1 MNLLNAHYIVS
12 RYHLICSRQKS
23 GQFHVKKIIPRSFAA
38 SNRVGQ
44 VCRNHAMIA
53 LLSVLIGVTS
63 TPNMALAQ
71 TAPNKPAEQGK
82 PAPQNQKPKTPTPQT
97 TAPATPSKSERG
109 AVTNL
114 PLPRF
119 VSLKATEANAR
130 RGPSLSHRIDWVFKL
145 RGYPLEVIAEYGHW
159 RRVRD
164 FEDATGWVHYTLI
177 SGVRTALVQHDT
189 VDLHVRPD
197 LSSRLAA
204 QAEKGA
210 VLRLLE
216 CNIDWCK
223 ASAGGHKGWLR
234 KTGLWGIGADE
245 ILE

>member
-1 MNLLNAHYIVS
+1 MTT
-12 RYHLICSRQKS
+12 
-23 GQFHVKKIIPRSFAA
+23 AA
-38 SNRVGQ
+38 MAQTEPHPPVE
-44 VCRNHAMIA
+44 VIE
-53 LLSVLIGVTS
+53 TTPK
-63 TPNMALAQ
+63 TPNM
-71 TAPNKPAEQGK
+71 
-82 PAPQNQKPKTPTPQT
+82 TPLEKG
-97 TAPATPSKSERG
+97 ARG
-109 AVTNL
+109 SVTNL

-177 SGVRTALVQHDT
+177 SGVRTVLVQHDT
-189 VDLHVRPD
+189 VDLHVRAAP
-197 LSSRLAA
+197 SSRLSA
-204 QAEKGA
+204 QAEQGA

-216 CNIDWCK
+216 CTMDWCK
-223 ASAGGHKGWLR
+223 VSANGHKGWLR

>member
-1 MNLLNAHYIVS
+1 M
-12 RYHLICSRQKS
+12 SRQNS
-23 GQFHVKKIIPRSFAA
+23 GQFYVEKIATWSFAA
-38 SNRVGQ
+38 AARV
-44 VCRNHAMIA
+44 VVFC
-53 LLSVLIGVTS
+53 LCLVIGLYSMS
-63 TPNMALAQ
+63 TVAFAQ
-71 TAPNKPAEQGK
+71 TTDKEPTEQIEV
-82 PAPQNQKPKTPTPQT
+82 TPQPT
-97 TAPATPSKSERG
+97 GMTPLTKGARG

-189 VDLHVRPD
+189 VDLHTRPD
-197 LSSRLAA
+197 PSSRLSA

-223 ASAGGHKGWLR
+223 ASADGHKGWLR
-234 KTGLWGIGADE
+234 KIGLWGIDADE

>member
-1 MNLLNAHYIVS
+1 
-12 RYHLICSRQKS
+12 
-23 GQFHVKKIIPRSFAA
+23 
-38 SNRVGQ
+38 
-44 VCRNHAMIA
+44 MIA
-53 LLSVLIGVTS
+53 LISVFIAMAS
-63 TPNMALAQ
+63 IPNEALAQ
-71 TAPNKPAEQGK
+71 GAPEKPAEQGQ
-82 PAPQNQKPKTPTPQT
+82 PAPKNPAPEDVKPLPPVI
-97 TAPATPSKSERG
+97 SKSERG
-109 AVTNL
+109 SVTNL

-197 LSSRLAA
+197 PSSRLAA

-216 CNIDWCK
+216 CNLDWCK
-223 ASAGGHKGWLR
+223 ASADGHKGWLR
-234 KTGLWGIGADE
+234 KTGLWGVGADE

>member
-1 MNLLNAHYIVS
+1 M
-12 RYHLICSRQKS
+12 CSQQKS
-23 GQFHVKKIIPRSFAA
+23 GQIYVKQIAIRSFAA
-38 SNRVGQ
+38 TARLIPFCRIHTLTVILSLGVG
-44 VCRNHAMIA
+44 
-53 LLSVLIGVTS
+53 LSCVPDTS
-63 TPNMALAQ
+63 VAQNASDKSTAQQAQ
-71 TAPNKPAEQGK
+71 TP
-82 PAPQNQKPKTPTPQT
+82 PQNAETTPI
-97 TAPATPSKSERG
+97 AKGARG

-177 SGVRTALVQHDT
+177 SGVRTALVQHET

-197 LSSRLAA
+197 LSSRLSA

-210 VLRLLE
+210 ILRLLE

-223 ASAGGHKGWLR
+223 ASADGHKGWLR
-234 KTGLWGIGADE
+234 KTGLWGIDADE

>member
-1 MNLLNAHYIVS
+1 
-12 RYHLICSRQKS
+12 
-23 GQFHVKKIIPRSFAA
+23 
-38 SNRVGQ
+38 
-44 VCRNHAMIA
+44 MIG
-53 LLSVLIGVTS
+53 LSSLPHI
-63 TPNMALAQ
+63 ALAQ
-71 TAPNKPAEQGK
+71 GTPEQPADHSK
-82 PAPQNQKPKTPTPQT
+82 PTPQNPEQPNET
-97 TAPATPSKSERG
+97 TPSAPAKSKSERG
-109 AVTNL
+109 TVTNL

-130 RGPSLSHRIDWVFKL
+130 RGPSLSHRIDWVFQL

-197 LSSRLAA
+197 LSSRLTA

-210 VLRLLE
+210 VLRLQE

-223 ASAGGHKGWLR
+223 VSADGHKGWLR
-234 KTGLWGIGADE
+234 KTGLWGVDADE

>member
-1 MNLLNAHYIVS
+1 MKTFVLRSSSVTASLVS
-12 RYHLICSRQKS
+12 FCLCL
-23 GQFHVKKIIPRSFAA
+23 SFAVA
-38 SNRVGQ
+38 TPHS
-44 VCRNHAMIA
+44 AIA
-53 LLSVLIGVTS
+53 
-63 TPNMALAQ
+63 
-71 TAPNKPAEQGK
+71 
-82 PAPQNQKPKTPTPQT
+82 QT
-97 TAPATPSKSERG
+97 TAQSTAQSDEADSAGAEKPPAPKNARG

-164 FEDATGWVHYTLI
+164 YEDATGWVHYTLI

-197 LSSRLAA
+197 PASRLTA

-216 CNIDWCK
+216 CSVEWCK
-223 ASAGGHKGWLR
+223 ASGDGQKGWLR
-234 KTGLWGIGADE
+234 KTGLWGIDADE

>member
-1 MNLLNAHYIVS
+1 MCEQPLNLHRRNISKCHS
-12 RYHLICSRQKS
+12 GTSEQNS
-23 GQFHVKKIIPRSFAA
+23 GQIYVKIFVLRSSTVAA
-38 SNRVGQ
+38 SLVSF
-44 VCRNHAMIA
+44 C
-53 LLSVLIGVTS
+53 LCLSFVAA
-63 TPNMALAQ
+63 TPSSALAQ
-71 TAPNKPAEQGK
+71 TPAQSTVQSDEDASADTV
-82 PAPQNQKPKTPTPQT
+82 PPPIL
-97 TAPATPSKSERG
+97 KSARG

-145 RGYPLEVIAEYGHW
+145 RGYPLEVVAEYGHW

-164 FEDATGWVHYTLI
+164 YEDATGWVHYTLI
-177 SGVRTALVQHDT
+177 SGVRTALVQHET

-197 LSSRLAA
+197 PASRLTA

-216 CNIDWCK
+216 CSIEWCK
-223 ASAGGHKGWLR
+223 ASGDGHKGWLR
-234 KTGLWGIGADE
+234 KTGLWGIGPDE

>member
-1 MNLLNAHYIVS
+1 MCLAMGLS
-12 RYHLICSRQKS
+12 S
-23 GQFHVKKIIPRSFAA
+23 IPATASAQDAA
-38 SNRVGQ
+38 
-44 VCRNHAMIA
+44 
-53 LLSVLIGVTS
+53 
-63 TPNMALAQ
+63 
-71 TAPNKPAEQGK
+71 GK
-82 PAPQNQKPKTPTPQT
+82 PTPQSEA
-97 TAPATPSKSERG
+97 APKNAPKPPLAKGARG
-109 AVTNL
+109 SVTNL

-177 SGVRTALVQHDT
+177 SGVRTALVQYDT

-197 LSSRLAA
+197 PSSRLTA

-210 VLRLLE
+210 VLRLLK

-223 ASAGGHKGWLR
+223 ASANGHKGWLR
-234 KTGLWGIGADE
+234 KTGLWGIDADE

>member
-1 MNLLNAHYIVS
+1 MDCYNRDAVS
-12 RYHLICSRQKS
+12 APSRISFNGLRQALRCA
-23 GQFHVKKIIPRSFAA
+23 VLCTLVATSFAPRVVAQDTTPEA
-38 SNRVGQ
+38 S
-44 VCRNHAMIA
+44 
-53 LLSVLIGVTS
+53 
-63 TPNMALAQ
+63 
-71 TAPNKPAEQGK
+71 TAPETSAKEI
-82 PAPQNQKPKTPTPQT
+82 
-97 TAPATPSKSERG
+97 RG
-109 AVTNL
+109 TVTNL

-164 FEDATGWVHYTLI
+164 FEDATGWVHYSLI
-177 SGVRTALVQHDT
+177 SGARTALVQHET
-189 VDLHVRPD
+189 VDLHARAD
-197 LSSRLAA
+197 LSSRLTA

-216 CNIDWCK
+216 CNIEWCK
-223 ASAGGHKGWLR
+223 ASAGGHKGWLK
-234 KTGLWGIGADE
+234 KTGLWGVRPDE

>member
-1 MNLLNAHYIVS
+1 MEKIAIRSSLASDRVVPFRQNLSLV
-12 RYHLICSRQKS
+12 
-23 GQFHVKKIIPRSFAA
+23 
-38 SNRVGQ
+38 
-44 VCRNHAMIA
+44 A
-53 LLSVLIGVTS
+53 LLSVLICLIIADAAHAQGTEKPLEHS
-63 TPNMALAQ
+63 KPTIETATP
-71 TAPNKPAEQGK
+71 
-82 PAPQNQKPKTPTPQT
+82 
-97 TAPATPSKSERG
+97 PATVKSESERG
-109 AVTNL
+109 SVTNL

-177 SGVRTALVQHDT
+177 SGVRTALVQHET

-197 LSSRLAA
+197 PSSRLTA

-223 ASAGGHKGWLR
+223 ASAGGHKGWLS
-234 KTGLWGIGADE
+234 KTGLWGIDADE

>member
-1 MNLLNAHYIVS
+1 MTFAF
-12 RYHLICSRQKS
+12 S
-23 GQFHVKKIIPRSFAA
+23 GVAA
-38 SNRVGQ
+38 VQ
-44 VCRNHAMIA
+44 EA
-53 LLSVLIGVTS
+53 
-63 TPNMALAQ
+63 TPPPA
-71 TAPNKPAEQGK
+71 AEQAS
-82 PAPQNQKPKTPTPQT
+82 APVEQNV
-97 TAPATPSKSERG
+97 RG

-164 FEDATGWVHYTLI
+164 FEDATGWVHYSLI
-177 SGVRTALVQHDT
+177 SGARTALVQHDT

-197 LSSRLAA
+197 LSSRLTA

-210 VLRLLE
+210 ILRLLE
-216 CNIDWCK
+216 CTPDWCK
-223 ASAGGHKGWLR
+223 ASAEGHKGWLQ
-234 KTGLWGIGADE
+234 KAGLWGIRSDE
-245 ILE
+245 VLD